1 MDLKEFFRQHPKA
14 AIAFSGGVDSSY
26 LLYAA
31 LQCDADVRAYYVK
44 GAFQPQF
51 ELDDAQRLAR
61 DIHAPMT
68 VLHADVLRD
77 ETVTANPANRCY
89 YCKKVVF
96 SSIAQAALADGYTVL
111 LDGTNAS
118 DDAGN
123 RPGMR
128 ALQELQV
135 LSPLLYAYPIVG
147 LLLWVGIIGW
157 FLYRNKKQRE
167 AFYKAQQQQQDYYQQ
182 QQQQDS
188 TSSQTQSRPHVDEK
202 DVIDAEYTERE
213 IK

>member
-1 MDLKEFFRQHPKA
+1 MMGSFVYFF
-14 AIAFSGGVDSSY
+14 I
-26 LLYAA
+26 LL
-31 LQCDADVRAYYVK
+31 
-44 GAFQPQF
+44 
-51 ELDDAQRLAR
+51 
-61 DIHAPMT
+61 I
-68 VLHADVLRD
+68 
-77 ETVTANPANRCY
+77 
-89 YCKKVVF
+89 
-96 SSIAQAALADGYTVL
+96 I
-111 LDGTNAS
+111 
-118 DDAGN
+118 
-123 RPGMR
+123 
-128 ALQELQV
+128 LQV

-188 TSSQTQSRPHVDEK
+188 TSSQTHSRPHVDEK